1 MEKLRTILYAV
12 MALVLSVGFVS
23 CSDDDEPADGAS
35 NVGRKLISIYE
46 PKYGEYEYLDPVWE
60 NGKLVSYIDGIDE
73 ADRMSIV
80 YLDNNKASVKGS
92 ADGKPWIITLDANGH
107 MTEGLNMEITYN
119 SDGQMVG
126 YTSDYCTMQ
135 MDYSGG
141 DAIKYEKNYTNY
153 YNVWTGSQSVQF
165 VYTNSEISTPIEN
178 KGGILMITDLNI
190 IEDLEYFCWFGIF
203 GKASKHLPVEVI
215 WESDPGSN
223 PYSSPKREVYEYEWV
238 LDEQGYPVKCIKNGD
253 VIYEYEWE

>member
-135 MDYSGG
+135 MDYSGVMPLNTRKIIQIIIMFG
-141 DAIKYEKNYTNY
+141 LGRKVFSLFIPIQKYPLQSRIK
-153 YNVWTGSQSVQF
+153 V
-165 VYTNSEISTPIEN
+165 
-178 KGGILMITDLNI
+178 
-190 IEDLEYFCWFGIF
+190 EY
-203 GKASKHLPVEVI
+203 
-215 WESDPGSN
+215 
-223 PYSSPKREVYEYEWV
+223 
-238 LDEQGYPVKCIKNGD
+238 
-253 VIYEYEWE
+253 